1 MTMRR
6 QRKKQKGGQQ
16 IVPDKSPETPGDI
29 PVASVE
35 QDTKKKLV

>member
-16 IVPDKSPETPGDI
+16 IVPDKSQETPWGY
-29 PVASVE
+29 SRC
-35 QDTKKKLV
+35 